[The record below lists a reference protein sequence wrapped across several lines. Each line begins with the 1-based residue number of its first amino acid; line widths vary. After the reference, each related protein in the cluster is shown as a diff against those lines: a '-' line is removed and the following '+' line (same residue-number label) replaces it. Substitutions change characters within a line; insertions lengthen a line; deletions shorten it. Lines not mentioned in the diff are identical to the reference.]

1 MFRSPVPIDK
11 IVSERQIIEVK
22 QNLNLT
28 IVIKYIGLFFQIPW
42 ILFEKPG
49 HTCTVYDIQV
59 RVQSV

>member
-22 QNLNLT
+22 RNINLT
-28 IVIKYIGLFFQIPW
+28 IVIKYIDKNEIPS
-42 ILFEKPG
+42 ILVKIPG
-49 HTCTVYDIQV
+49 HIQV